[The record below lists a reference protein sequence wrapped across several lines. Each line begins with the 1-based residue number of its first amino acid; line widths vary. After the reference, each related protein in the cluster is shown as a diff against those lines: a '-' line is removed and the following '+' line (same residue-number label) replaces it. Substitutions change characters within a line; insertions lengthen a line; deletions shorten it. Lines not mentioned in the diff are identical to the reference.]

1 MRLLVLETLCGLY
14 VGQRTAETRA
24 EAPVRTQKAAAQRAG
39 GNDGERLS
47 RGRCVGVRAEADG
60 RKAATT
66 SFAVK
71 GGIKCVLAG
80 CLRGGRGRGGLA
92 GSSADTSTA

>member
-80 CLRGGRGRGGLA
+80 CLRGGGL
-92 GSSADTSTA
+92 

>member
-1 MRLLVLETLCGLY
+1 MRLLVLETLRGLY

-24 EAPVRTQKAAAQRAG
+24 EAPVRTWKAATQRAG
-39 GNDGERLS
+39 GNDGERLP
-47 RGRCVGVRAEADG
+47 RGRCGGVRAEADG

-66 SFAVK
+66 SCVVK

-80 CLRGGRGRGGLA
+80 CLRGVA